1 MIPRWLQRQLFNWL
15 YTSGAWIYDPLTIL
29 LFAGEWREWQRSV
42 LPLLQGDHILDLGC
56 GTGQLLPD
64 LAGRASLVVGLD
76 RSTAMLRRAR
86 RRAEGS
92 RARLVRG
99 EARALPLRTAAFT
112 TVVSTFPAEYIL
124 DRQVQAEI
132 ARVLV
137 PGGRL
142 VVVVSGTIEQW
153 AWWQLPLR
161 LALRLFYGSAN
172 RPGGHAEMRLTD
184 DALLG
189 EWRSAPGRRGHAL
202 VWVAER
208 RG

>member
-1 MIPRWLQRQLFNWL
+1 MIPRQLQRQLFNWL
-15 YTSGAWIYDPLTIL
+15 YTGGAWIYDPLTIL

-42 LPLLQGDHILDLGC
+42 LPLLHGDHILDLGC

-64 LAGRASLVVGLD
+64 LASRASLVVGLD
-76 RSTAMLRRAR
+76 RSTAMLHRAR

-99 EARALPLRTAAFT
+99 EARALPFRTGTFT

-132 ARVLV
+132 ARVLT

-161 LALRLFYGSAN
+161 FALRLFYGSAH
-172 RPGGHAEMRLTD
+172 RPGRYAGIGLTGGT
-184 DALLG
+184 LPG
-189 EWRSAPGRRGHAL
+189 EWRLEPGRRGHAL